1 MTRMSSPYAITARQ
15 ELQNT
20 TSEEK
25 SMAIS
30 NEKLTVLL
38 VDDDDDFLYQHRLQ
52 LEGAG
57 FNVIA
62 ARGQK
67 PAEEILGRLRPD
79 VAVVDVMM
87 ENPDAG
93 FVLCHHIRKKDPSIP
108 VILVTSVNSETGMDF
123 DLATEEDRVWIKA
136 DALLAKPI
144 RFEQLLGEIDRL
156 LAVKK

>member
-1 MTRMSSPYAITARQ
+1 MSSLCAITLRQ
-15 ELQNT
+15 ELQKT
-20 TSEEK
+20 TSEENP
-25 SMAIS
+25 MTIA
-30 NEKLTVLL
+30 NEKPTVLL
-38 VDDDDDFLYQHRLQ
+38 VDDDDDFLFQHRLQ

-62 ARGQK
+62 AQGQK
-67 PAEEILGRLRPD
+67 PAEEILAGMRPD

-93 FVLCHHIRKKDPSIP
+93 FVLCHRIRKKDPSIP

-123 DLATEEDRVWIKA
+123 DLSTEEDRVWIKA
-136 DALLAKPI
+136 DAMLAKPI

-156 LAVKK
+156 LAAKK

>member
-1 MTRMSSPYAITARQ
+1 MAGLCALSMCQ
-15 ELQNT
+15 ELRRT
-20 TSEEK
+20 PIEENA
-25 SMAIS
+25 MTIA
-30 NEKLTVLL
+30 NEKPTVLL
-38 VDDDDDFLYQHRLQ
+38 VDDDDDFLFQQRLQ
-52 LEGAG
+52 LENAG

-62 ARGQK
+62 AQGQK
-67 PAEEILGRLRPD
+67 PAEAILAKLRPD

-123 DLATEEDRVWIKA
+123 DLSTEEDRVWIKA

>member
-1 MTRMSSPYAITARQ
+1 MSTLCAIALRQ
-15 ELQNT
+15 ELQKT
-20 TSEEK
+20 TIEENPMTISSEK
-25 SMAIS
+25 P
-30 NEKLTVLL
+30 TVLL
-38 VDDDDDFLYQHRLQ
+38 VDDDDDFLFQHRLQ
-52 LEGAG
+52 LEAAG

-62 ARGQK
+62 AQGQQ
-67 PAEEILGRLRPD
+67 PAEEILARLRPD

-93 FVLCHHIRKKDPSIP
+93 FVLCHRIRKKDPSIP

-136 DALLAKPI
+136 DAMLAKPI

>member
-1 MTRMSSPYAITARQ
+1 MTITNDKA
-15 ELQNT
+15 
-20 TSEEK
+20 
-25 SMAIS
+25 
-30 NEKLTVLL
+30 TVLL
-38 VDDDDDFLYQHRLQ
+38 VDDDEDFLFQHRLQ
-52 LEGAG
+52 LENAG

-62 ARGQK
+62 AQGQVA
-67 PAEEILGRLRPD
+67 AEEILAKQRPD
-79 VAVVDVMM
+79 VAVLDVMM

-93 FVLCHHIRKKDPSIP
+93 FVLCHHIRKLDPTIP

-136 DALLAKPI
+136 DAMLAKPI